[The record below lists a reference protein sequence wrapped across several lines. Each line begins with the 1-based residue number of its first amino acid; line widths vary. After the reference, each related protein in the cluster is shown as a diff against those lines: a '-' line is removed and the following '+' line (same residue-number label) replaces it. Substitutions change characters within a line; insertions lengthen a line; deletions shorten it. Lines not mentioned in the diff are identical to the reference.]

1 MLQEM
6 QGEVMAILV
15 KLKDGAPGLL
25 FLRPETHVVR
35 LTGVDYRTAFERLRG
50 RVTLA
55 DRDGE
60 LWSHVVEKFDGS
72 TNIPMVE
79 L

>member
-1 MLQEM
+1 
-6 QGEVMAILV
+6 MAILV

-25 FLRPETHVVR
+25 FLRPETHVIR
-35 LTGVDYRTAFERLRG
+35 LTGIDYRTAFERLRG

-55 DRDGE
+55 DKDGE
-60 LWSHVVEKFDGS
+60 LWSRVVEKHDGS
-72 TNIPMVE
+72 IRVPMVE

>member
-1 MLQEM
+1 MT
-6 QGEVMAILV
+6 MAILV

-25 FLRPETHVVR
+25 FFRPDTHVVR
-35 LTGVDYRTAFERLRG
+35 LTGVDYRTAFRLLAG

-55 DRDGE
+55 DKDGE
-60 LWSHVVEKFDGS
+60 SWSHVVEKYDGA
-72 TNIPMVE
+72 TMVPMVE